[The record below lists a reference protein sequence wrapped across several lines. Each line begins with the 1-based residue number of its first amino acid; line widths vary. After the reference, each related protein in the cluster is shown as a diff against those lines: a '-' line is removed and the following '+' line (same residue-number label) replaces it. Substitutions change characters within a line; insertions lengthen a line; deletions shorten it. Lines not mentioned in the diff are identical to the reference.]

1 MYDDI
6 VKRIYLFLQEV
17 LVVSQIIYD
26 LLSRLVACV
35 HLLYVLFV
43 FLGLFMIYLGYF
55 IKLKLIRNIP
65 LRIIHMIAMVIVAV
79 QQYFMIN
86 CPLTV
91 LEKKLL
97 LLAGREIYSGAFIP
111 HLLSFASLN
120 IKTEYYLPLYVSL
133 SILFILSFVLIPPK
147 RKIHHT

>member
-1 MYDDI
+1 MYN
-6 VKRIYLFLQEV
+6 
-17 LVVSQIIYD
+17 
-26 LLSRLVACV
+26 LLSRLVAGV

-43 FLGLFMIYLGYF
+43 FLGLFMIYIGYF
-55 IKLKLIRNIP
+55 LKLKMIRNIP
-65 LRIIHMIAMVIVAV
+65 LRIIHMIAMIIVAV

-86 CPLTV
+86 CPLTI

-97 LLAGREIYSGAFIP
+97 LLAGKEIYSGAFIP

-133 SILFILSFVLIPPK
+133 SILFVLSFVLIPPK
-147 RKIHHT
+147 RKIHHI